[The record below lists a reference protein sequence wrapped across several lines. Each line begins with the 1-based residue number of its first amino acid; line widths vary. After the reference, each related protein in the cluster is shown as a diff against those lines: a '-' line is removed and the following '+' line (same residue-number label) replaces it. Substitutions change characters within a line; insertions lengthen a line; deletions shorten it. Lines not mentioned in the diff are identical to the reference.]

1 MGALACARS
10 HHIQS
15 FHEVAA
21 GGAACCSRT
30 CESLQRM
37 QDCSASSFEVTQSS
51 DEPACAAAGAVP
63 IPGAKT
69 VEQVTEHLGALDWVL
84 DDNEV
89 GMLDERLDALK
100 A

>member
-1 MGALACARS
+1 MTGCWYYAAHDLNNLYWHEHQCALLQRTQDS
-10 HHIQS
+10 PVPNFTLS
-15 FHEVAA
+15 VSSND
-21 GGAACCSRT
+21 AACI
-30 CESLQRM
+30 
-37 QDCSASSFEVTQSS
+37 
-51 DEPACAAAGAVP
+51 AAGAVP

-69 VEQVTEHLGALDWVL
+69 VEQVTEHLGALDWAL

>member
-1 MGALACARS
+1 
-10 HHIQS
+10 
-15 FHEVAA
+15 
-21 GGAACCSRT
+21 
-30 CESLQRM
+30 M
-37 QDCSASSFEVTQSS
+37 QDCFASTSRVSESS
-51 DEPACAAAGAVP
+51 DKPACPAAGAVP

>member
-1 MGALACARS
+1 MK
-10 HHIQS
+10 
-15 FHEVAA
+15 
-21 GGAACCSRT
+21 
-30 CESLQRM
+30 LQQI
-37 QDCSASSFEVTQSS
+37 QDCSAPNDPSFP
-51 DEPACAAAGAVP
+51 DKPACSAAGAVP